1 VPTGT
6 SSDNELPTP
15 VLVEKN
21 LKKYRLRS
29 LEIENRRS

>member
-15 VLVEKN
+15 VLVEKH
-21 LKKYRLRS
+21 LKKYPP
-29 LEIENRRS
+29 EEPGNREQKK